1 MDNLLFHGHP
11 SFSFMDTLLFHSG
24 AGLQAHGHPSFS
36 FMDTLLFFIQA
47 LVYKLMDTL
56 RSLGDTIQE
65 PQQ

>member
-1 MDNLLFHGHP
+1 
-11 SFSFMDTLLFHSG
+11 MDTLLFHSG

-65 PQQ
+65 PQQWVSVTTLTVKQ